1 MKSIFDKWKGGAKK
15 HGGLFNAMAKQMDDW
30 GRDLDKSLDKPS
42 GVNSV
47 IPEKR
52 KEAENK
58 LKVVAN
64 ELTGGLVYPEKS
76 EVIKPQTISVVEEVV
91 EEKESVLEVHTI
103 NIDEHN
109 LRTAILEYI
118 EHESIDEDVAE
129 AITILI
135 AKKSLSNAE
144 VASKVL
150 NYGDPDINSQVK
162 AWVMNHID
170 EDLTINKLKLPA
182 ALYFV
187 KHSDESDVS
196 KVIKNAGD
204 NVEKFAEA
212 LFATEH
218 PELSANVATCL
229 LLGEFDGGLDL

>member
-1 MKSIFDKWKGGAKK
+1 MERG
-15 HGGLFNAMAKQMDDW
+15 
-30 GRDLDKSLDKPS
+30 
-42 GVNSV
+42 
-47 IPEKR
+47 
-52 KEAENK
+52 
-58 LKVVAN
+58 
-64 ELTGGLVYPEKS
+64 
-76 EVIKPQTISVVEEVV
+76 
-91 EEKESVLEVHTI
+91 
-103 NIDEHN
+103 N

-118 EHESIDEDVAE
+118 EDESIDEDVAE

-135 AKKSLSNAE
+135 AKKSLSNAA

-150 NYGDPDINSQVK
+150 KYGNPDINSQVK

-170 EDLTINKLKLPA
+170 EDLTINKLKLLA

-187 KHSDESDVS
+187 KHADESDVS

-218 PELSANVATCL
+218 PELSSDVATCL
-229 LLGEFDGGLDL
+229 LLGEFDAGFDL

>member
-1 MKSIFDKWKGGAKK
+1 MKKIFDKWKGGAKK
-15 HGGLFNAMAKQMDDW
+15 HGGFANAMAKQMKDW
-30 GRDLDKSLDKPS
+30 GVDLDESLGKPS
-42 GVNSV
+42 GVKSV

-52 KEAENK
+52 KESENK
-58 LKVVAN
+58 LKVVVN
-64 ELTGGLVYPEKS
+64 EITGGLAYPEKS
-76 EVIKPQTISVVEEVV
+76 EVIKPQTISVEVV
-91 EEKESVLEVHTI
+91 EEKESILEEHTI
-103 NIDEHN
+103 NIDEDN

-118 EHESIDEDVAE
+118 EDESIDEDVAE

-135 AKKSLSNAE
+135 AKKSLSNAA

-150 NYGDPDINSQVK
+150 KYGNPDINSQVK

-170 EDLTINKLKLPA
+170 EDLTISKLKLPA

-187 KHSDESDVS
+187 KHSDQSDVS

-218 PELSANVATCL
+218 PELSSDVATCL
-229 LLGEFDGGLDL
+229 LLGEFDAGFDL